1 VPLKDA
7 LLDVEPI
14 ELTIVPQRPSQNG
27 RSRNATTGSIGVVDL
42 ERARDRMIEI
52 AATLA
57 TPTIAHYAV
66 TTDPDACR
74 YCSYKDSCRARPAV
88 AEERFG
94 R

>member
-1 VPLKDA
+1 V
-7 LLDVEPI
+7 
-14 ELTIVPQRPSQNG
+14 S
-27 RSRNATTGSIGVVDL
+27 DL
-42 ERARDRMIEI
+42 ERARERMIEI
-52 AATLA
+52 AGTLA

-74 YCSYKDSCRARPAV
+74 YCAYKDACRDRPAV